1 MALWYWRGEE
11 TGMLKPPNAEQLREI
26 SAYYILE
33 LSNTDVQDF
42 LGLIERKE
50 CLIAR
55 P

>member
-1 MALWYWRGEE
+1 VALWYWRGEE
-11 TGMLKPPNAEQLREI
+11 TGMLKPPNAEQLRET
-26 SAYYILE
+26 SAYYNLE
-33 LSNTDVQDF
+33 LSNTDAQDL

>member
-11 TGMLKPPNAEQLREI
+11 TGMLKPPNAEQLRET
-26 SAYYILE
+26 SAYYNLE
-33 LSNTDVQDF
+33 LSNTDVQDL